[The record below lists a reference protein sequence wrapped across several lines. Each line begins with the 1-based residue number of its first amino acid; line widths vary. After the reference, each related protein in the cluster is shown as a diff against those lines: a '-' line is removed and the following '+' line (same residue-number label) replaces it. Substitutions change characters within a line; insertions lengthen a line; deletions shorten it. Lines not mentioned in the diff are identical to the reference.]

1 MSQLSIGSLT
11 ASGRQDWRRPQR
23 YGGPPVVVRRNVEI
37 VEISLVTW
45 PAYNS
50 AGVVSINAR
59 TAASDE
65 SQRIIRE
72 TQAFLA
78 DTRTFLARNRKRR

>member
-1 MSQLSIGSLT
+1 
-11 ASGRQDWRRPQR
+11 
-23 YGGPPVVVRRNVEI
+23 

-45 PAYNS
+45 PAYDS

-65 SQRIIRE
+65 SRRIVRE
-72 TQAFLA
+72 TTAELVAVRAYLA
-78 DTRTFLARNRKRR
+78 ARGR

>member
-1 MSQLSIGSLT
+1 MSELSIGFT

-37 VEISLVTW
+37 VEVSLVQW
-45 PAYNS
+45 AADDS
-50 AGVVSINAR
+50 AAVVSINAR

-65 SQRIIRE
+65 SRRIVRE
-72 TQAFLA
+72 TTAELDAVRAYLA
-78 DTRTFLARNRKRR
+78 ARGR